1 MNDSYWVLRRD
12 QRNLVHWLYEP
23 SLVKGEFFP
32 WCYQYKGV
40 AIPYNSYAS
49 LHGRVRGT
57 DDVVPTCLWCA
68 TARNL

>member
-32 WCYQYKGV
+32 WCYQNKGV
-40 AIPYNSYAS
+40 AIPYGSRAFGAS
-49 LHGRVRGT
+49 GEM
-57 DDVVPTCLWCA
+57 PTCLWCA
-68 TARNL
+68 TARNP